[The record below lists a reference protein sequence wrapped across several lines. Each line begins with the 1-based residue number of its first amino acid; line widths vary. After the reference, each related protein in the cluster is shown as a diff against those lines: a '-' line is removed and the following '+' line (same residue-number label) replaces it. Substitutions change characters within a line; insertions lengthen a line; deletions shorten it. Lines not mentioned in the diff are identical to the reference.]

1 MSSMFNGA
9 ESFNQKIG
17 DWNTLK
23 VTNMDN
29 MFRKATSFNQD
40 LSGWCISKIGS
51 EPSFFS
57 VNSPL
62 ENANK
67 PIWGTC
73 P

>member
-1 MSSMFNGA
+1 
-9 ESFNQKIG
+9 
-17 DWNTLK
+17 
-23 VTNMDN
+23 MDS

-40 LSGWCISKIGS
+40 LSGWCISKIAS

-57 VNSPL
+57 VNSTL